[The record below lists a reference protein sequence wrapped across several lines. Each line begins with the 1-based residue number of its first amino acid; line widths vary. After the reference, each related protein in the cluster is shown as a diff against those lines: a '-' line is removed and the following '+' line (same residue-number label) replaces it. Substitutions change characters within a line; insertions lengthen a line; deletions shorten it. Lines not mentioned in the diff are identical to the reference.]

1 MPSKACSRTSLP
13 SQLPAAALRLEEATK
28 SGHAGETVE
37 AWHTFERE
45 LEALMLYVEQML
57 SGALAMIK
65 LVEGWSEL
73 TAEQLIREGDVALY
87 RAKESGR
94 DRSVLARASGIERIH
109 VVRRSEHSVSA
120 D

>member
-13 SQLPAAALRLEEATK
+13 SQLPAAALRLEEA
-28 SGHAGETVE
+28 GHAGETVE

-45 LEALMLYVEQML
+45 LEALMLYGEQML